1 LPATARSRSLI
12 SPAALNLLK
21 SREINP
27 LPVDGI
33 RDGVAQIPQITDQSC
48 YKVAVAA
55 HDTKTGSS

>member
-1 LPATARSRSLI
+1 MQNAAPF
-12 SPAALNLLK
+12 SPGALNLLK
-21 SREINP
+21 SLKINP

-33 RDGVAQIPQITDQSC
+33 RGAVARIPQITDQSC